1 MDELSIAML
10 VVVLIAFV
18 VFIVASIRVEPPRQ
32 GAGMNS
38 EIGTAERKE
47 TQCN

>member
-18 VFIVASIRVEPPRQ
+18 VFIAASIRTNRRAKEQ
-32 GAGMNS
+32 G
-38 EIGTAERKE
+38 
-47 TQCN
+47 

>member
-18 VFIVASIRVEPPRQ
+18 VFIVASIRIKR
-32 GAGMNS
+32 
-38 EIGTAERKE
+38 RR
-47 TQCN
+47 